1 VKYVNTTVA
10 RRALGVA
17 AAVLAGTMATLV
29 LATPASAHHS
39 IPSGVVACDS
49 ETGTYTVTWTVGNSE
64 SNPKRVEDLVA
75 VSTTPSGGAGDIQ
88 VGATIAP
95 YPGTITGLQTGIP
108 GNAHSASLT
117 VQGHWADDDFTE
129 QPPKTK
135 TVYMDGKCT
144 VGTAS
149 PSASA
154 TFACDGTGV
163 LTLSN
168 AANAT
173 HTATFTV
180 TGTGLNQTTS
190 PVAAGGSTKVN
201 VPASAASDV
210 TVKVGTTV
218 VGTFHWARPDDC
230 AAVKVA
236 IKSDCTSLTVS
247 LENPRPNAPVTATV
261 IVGTDSKDVT
271 IGTGET
277 QNVTFPAGPGPTT
290 ATVAFKDMSATSLAA
305 HAVAAAQ
312 AAQPITLVWQ
322 NPGAVCAP
330 PELPKT
336 GDNIGGFVAGG
347 AALVALG
354 AGLLLYVRRRRIRMA
369 A

>member
-1 VKYVNTTVA
+1 MKSVNTTVV
-10 RRALGVA
+10 RRVLGVA
-17 AAVLAGTMATLV
+17 AAVLAGTMATFV
-29 LATPASAHHS
+29 LASPASAHHS
-39 IPSGVVACDS
+39 IPAGVAKCDS
-49 ETGTYTVTWTVGNSE
+49 ETGTYTVTWTVGNSMT
-64 SNPKRVEDLVA
+64 NMVEDLVA
-75 VSTTPSGGAGDIQ
+75 VSTSPSGGAGDIH
-88 VGATIAP
+88 VGATIAV
-95 YPGTITGLQTGIP
+95 YPGTITGVQTGIP
-108 GNAHSASLT
+108 GNLHSASLT
-117 VQGHWADDDFTE
+117 VKGHWADDDFTE
-129 QPPKTK
+129 DAKTK

-154 TFACDGTGV
+154 SFACDGTGV
-163 LTLSN
+163 LTLTN
-168 AANAT
+168 AVNAT

-201 VPASAASDV
+201 VPASAAGDV
-210 TVKVGTTV
+210 TVKVGTTTV
-218 VGTFHWARPDDC
+218 ATFHWAKPDDC

-271 IGTGET
+271 IGAGQTE
-277 QNVTFPAGPGPTT
+277 NVTFPAGPGPTT
-290 ATVAFKDMSATSLAA
+290 ATVAFKDMSATTLAA

-312 AAQPITLVWQ
+312 AAQPITLVWE

-336 GDNIGGFVAGG
+336 GDNVGGFVAGG
-347 AALVALG
+347 VALVALG
-354 AGLLLYVRRRRIRMA
+354 AGLLLYLRRRKARMA